1 MSEIEAINSG
11 QPSLLEE
18 VMTSMNS
25 TSCLDCVNSASS
37 TDELQDKLE
46 ILERAAGNSNP
57 ELIQSI
63 TKIQSMIENGDS
75 LNDIKK
81 TAFS

>member
-18 VMTSMNS
+18 AMTSMNS
-25 TSCLDCVNSASS
+25 SSCLEYVNNSS
-37 TDELQDKLE
+37 NTDELKDKLE
-46 ILERAAGNSNP
+46 ILERAAGNTNP